1 MLTIHMGRNRWT
13 RKLTFPFIFSVYYNG
28 RKYCQQWALQTLYIS
43 LPLRRL
49 YLEEQP
55 VLVTNYNRAKPSLVF
70 GLCEIHLCHVHL
82 TSIITIHSERKMY
95 F

>member
-1 MLTIHMGRNRWT
+1 MGRNRWT
-13 RKLTFPFIFSVYYNG
+13 RKLTFPFIISVYYNS
-28 RKYCQQWALQTLYIS
+28 RKYCQQWALHVLLMFSQTLYIS
-43 LPLRRL
+43 LPMRHL

-82 TSIITIHSERKMY
+82 TSIYNNT